1 VPDWGMA
8 NWKAGKPTLF
18 QALGITKGK
27 VKYPELSAT
36 LPGAVAASQGET
48 DEPGTGKIPNPGPAA
63 GQVYTQ
69 SQLQQLWISAGGNP
83 GSALIASAIAEAES
97 SGRADATDNDSNG
110 TQDQGL
116 WQINSSHGLSN
127 MFSPMA
133 NARAAV
139 QISGNGTNWDP
150 WTTYTSGAYQEFM

>member
-1 VPDWGMA
+1 VP
-8 NWKAGKPTLF
+8 NWAMENWQKGKPTLF
-18 QALGITKGK
+18 QALGITKGT
-27 VKYPELSAT
+27 VHYPKLQAS
-36 LPGAVAASQGET
+36 LPGAVAAGQSGT
-48 DEPGTGKIPNPGPAA
+48 DEPSSGKIPNPGPAA

-83 GSALIASAIAEAES
+83 SDALIASAIAMAES

-116 WQINSSHGLSN
+116 WQVNSSHGLSN

-133 NARAAV
+133 NARAAI
-139 QISGNGTNWDP
+139 QISGNGTNWNP